1 MIDLIDWHQTH
12 DNHNDKDGHDDD
24 CLLTQVAQ
32 RTAAKLAPR
41 FESPDEMSDEE
52 EILFDDIYEVVTATI
67 VVIIIPNIITTIIII
82 ITIII
87 LLDNKY
93 EVSIGQWPYCH

>member
-1 MIDLIDWHQTH
+1 MTIMIDLIDWNKSHQTH

-52 EILFDDIYEVVTATI
+52 EILFDDIYEVVTI
-67 VVIIIPNIITTIIII
+67 MMIRTTIMTTML
-82 ITIII
+82 ITVMMMTMAMNMTEFHI
-87 LLDNKY
+87 
-93 EVSIGQWPYCH
+93 PR